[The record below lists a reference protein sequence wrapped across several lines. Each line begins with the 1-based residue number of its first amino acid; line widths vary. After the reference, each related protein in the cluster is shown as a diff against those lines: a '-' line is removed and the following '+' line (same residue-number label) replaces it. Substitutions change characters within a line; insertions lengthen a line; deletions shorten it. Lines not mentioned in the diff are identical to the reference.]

1 LSTPAN
7 EPPTADP
14 LAAAELAADPLASDP
29 PRPAH
34 PGSMPR
40 AATTWSTGASPTVV
54 TPPQPASGDATVY
67 SFTVNHHRFNP
78 SVPVPYVVALVE
90 LVEQEGLR
98 LPTNIV
104 GCEPAD
110 VRIGMAVHVAFEDHG
125 AVWVPVFRPLGG

>member
-1 LSTPAN
+1 VAGARVL
-7 EPPTADP
+7 PPVT
-14 LAAAELAADPLASDP
+14 ELNRAYWTGGRDGRLLIQRCATCARWAHP
-29 PRPAH
+29 PRAECAVC
-34 PGSMPR
+34 G
-40 AATTWSTGASPTVV
+40 GALA
-54 TPPQPASGDATVY
+54 PQPVSGDATVY

-104 GCEPAD
+104 GCEPAE

-125 AVWVPVFRPLGG
+125 AVWVPVFLPVGG